1 MPRSRERAKE
11 ISAVKSHVCL
21 SSVQAHQARC
31 FSCACCTRL
40 FKARGSAECVRTW
53 YAPFGTRFVLVT
65 NRSRSSSTLEGLVP
79 IPESH
84 HQRRL
89 SLSTASH
96 AHMLAV
102 SIYSHLS
109 GRPRTPRAPARSRRC
124 GQIAG
129 GLPWRSA
136 SLPAYRDP
144 TGAGDQLVQQLLRS
158 ERYWGSLPVSVL
170 KYVPRTP
177 DSAACCSGILRRASA
192 RRSRCRA
199 GSRIEQDPG
208 YP

>member
-53 YAPFGTRFVLVT
+53 CAPFGTRFVLVT

-84 HQRRL
+84 LQRRL
-89 SLSTASH
+89 SLSTVSH
-96 AHMLAV
+96 VHMLAV

-109 GRPRTPRAPARSRRC
+109 GRPRTPRTPARSRRC
-124 GQIAG
+124 RPIPG
-129 GLPWRSA
+129 GL
-136 SLPAYRDP
+136 
-144 TGAGDQLVQQLLRS
+144 QLG
-158 ERYWGSLPVSVL
+158 EAPVSLLIVTPS
-170 KYVPRTP
+170 VPVTNRSSSLSIGN
-177 DSAACCSGILRRASA
+177 DSGDR
-192 RRSRCRA
+192 
-199 GSRIEQDPG
+199 
-208 YP
+208 YPCLS